1 MKVLIC
7 EDDLVVLK
15 TIQVALENENV
26 ETVSV
31 KDGLLALEK
40 LRNNTFDLII
50 TDIHM
55 PFHNGDDIIRL
66 VREEQKRDTPI
77 VMISSDA
84 QDEVIQ
90 FALKQGVNE
99 FVKKPVDPLNLQKKI
114 RKFLR

>member
-26 ETVSV
+26 ETVGV

-50 TDIHM
+50 TDTGM
-55 PFHNGDDIIRL
+55 PHSLRNRL
-66 VREEQKRDTPI
+66 EKLKVEVRY
-77 VMISSDA
+77 V
-84 QDEVIQ
+84 
-90 FALKQGVNE
+90 
-99 FVKKPVDPLNLQKKI
+99 
-114 RKFLR
+114 

>member
-15 TIQVALENENV
+15 AILVALENEQV
-26 ETVSV
+26 EAIPV

-40 LRNNTFDLII
+40 LREDTFDLII

-55 PFHNGDDIIRL
+55 PFHNGDDIIKL
-66 VREEQKRDTPI
+66 VREEQRKNTPI

-90 FALKQGVNE
+90 FALKQGVND
-99 FVKKPVDPLNLQKKI
+99 FVKKPIDPVSLQKRI
-114 RKFLR
+114 QKFLR